1 MQEILKFEN
10 VRQVF
15 YTDTQET
22 VAIDNLSFSVN
33 KGQFAALLGPSG
45 CGKTTVLSLICK
57 LLKPTEGKVEIL
69 SDNPNAV
76 GYMLQHDHLFGWR
89 TIEKNILLGLEIA
102 GKVTPEQRKYAVDL
116 MDKYG
121 LGEFKNHY
129 PAQLSGGMRQ
139 RTALIRTLATRP
151 DILLLDEPF
160 SALDYQTRLDVCEDV
175 YSIIKK
181 ENKTALLV
189 THDISEAI
197 SLADVIYV
205 LTARPSTLKATH
217 VTNLQHIDS
226 PLKRRESPDFSRQFQ
241 LLYNY
246 LNGGDK

>member
-15 YTDTQET
+15 YTDKQET

-33 KGQFAALLGPSG
+33 KGEFAALLGPSG

-102 GKVTPEQRKYAVDL
+102 GKVTPEQRKYAADL

>member
-57 LLKPTEGKVEIL
+57 LLKPTEGRVEIL

-102 GKVTPEQRKYAVDL
+102 GKVTPEQRKYAADL

>member
-33 KGQFAALLGPSG
+33 KGEFAALLGPSG

-102 GKVTPEQRKYAVDL
+102 GKVTPEQRKYAADL

>member
-102 GKVTPEQRKYAVDL
+102 GKVTPEQRKYAADL

>member
-102 GKVTPEQRKYAVDL
+102 GKVTPEQRKYAADL

-121 LGEFKNHY
+121 LGEIKNHY

-205 LTARPSTLKATH
+205 LTARPSKLKATH

>member
-102 GKVTPEQRKYAVDL
+102 GKVTPEQRKYAADL

-121 LGEFKNHY
+121 LGEFKKHY

-139 RTALIRTLATRP
+139 RTALIRTLAARP

>member
-57 LLKPTEGKVEIL
+57 LLKPTEGKVKIL

-102 GKVTPEQRKYAVDL
+102 GKVTPEQRKYAADL

-121 LGEFKNHY
+121 LSEFKNHY

>member
-33 KGQFAALLGPSG
+33 KGEFAALLGPSG

-102 GKVTPEQRKYAVDL
+102 GKVTPEQRKYAADL

-217 VTNLQHIDS
+217 LTNMQHIDS

>member
-33 KGQFAALLGPSG
+33 KGQFGALLGPSG

-76 GYMLQHDHLFGWR
+76 AYMLQHDHLSGWR

-102 GKVTPEQRKYAVDL
+102 GKVTPEQRKYAADL

>member
-57 LLKPTEGKVEIL
+57 LMKPTEGKVEIL

-102 GKVTPEQRKYAVDL
+102 GKVTPEQRKYASDL

-217 VTNLQHIDS
+217 LTNMQHIDS